1 MKFNRILIFLLLLI
15 HFNLSAIENISDT
28 TKTILDSLEYT
39 ADKIIFDLKSDQI
52 KLIGNAEIFY
62 KKSFIKSD
70 SILIDLDNR
79 IAISE
84 GKSELF
90 DGEEII
96 YGSSLFFDINS
107 EEGMLLNGDTE
118 FEGGFYSGERMRKVG
133 ERTFDIDNARYST
146 CELNHPHYYIFSPK
160 FRVFLNDKIIAR
172 PVILYVN
179 HFPIF
184 ALPFASF
191 PIKRERHSGFLIP
204 DPGYN
209 KTEGKTLK
217 DLAYFQTLGDYGD
230 ILFALDFMELTGFE
244 FRIRSRYLKRYFI
257 QGNIKSRLL
266 YYRNPSQ
273 YQSEKKYKIRWSI
286 NSFHKQTLSP
296 YSNLLIKADFVSD
309 TEVRKTSEDKEV
321 RMDKTLHSYLY
332 YTQKKGSNI
341 FNTTLDYKEELVDSN
356 RNLYS
361 KIYFSKRAGYIN
373 FNIYG
378 DCRYYNDYQKD
389 SSSKNKDKITLNL
402 PSASFQMYQ
411 QRISQ
416 LFYKENKEFS
426 NWWDNFYLSY
436 KGNAIHKAEINK
448 KSPNLSELFYHDT
461 YDSEGEIISQHRE
474 GIKHTIS
481 LIYESKILK
490 VLKFYQYIKYNEI
503 WADKD
508 KDNNKLVRGYD
519 YNSST
524 SASAPLYGIFNFNTK
539 GLKAIR
545 HIISPKVTYTM
556 HPDFYKND
564 RFYSF
569 YPITI
574 SKAGKSEKLSFSIE
588 NKLQAKIMGK
598 SKKIR
603 KLNNLFSLTSSFSYD
618 FEKKPTGFSDIKHYG
633 KIMTLNV
640 ETGPTKLNLST
651 KFSCIQDYHSLK
663 IKDYFYR
670 VDLNLFIG
678 SNLSYFDYFPYKK
691 LERNVNK
698 QLNPEKNISNSIED
712 IKILQ
717 KPWNLSMVFGYENNK
732 AGAYNSNLH
741 NHLQLYLTKNWSID
755 YKNYYNFKEH
765 KLISQSINIYRDLH
779 CWQLRFTWS
788 KSGEYWSYRFQISA
802 KKLPDLKF
810 RHSDRKHW

>member
-1 MKFNRILIFLLLLI
+1 MKFKRILIFLLFI
-15 HFNLSAIENISDT
+15 PISLSAIENISDT
-28 TKTILDSLEYT
+28 TKTKLDSLEYT
-39 ADKIIFDLKSDQI
+39 AEKIIYDIKSDQI
-52 KLIGNAEIFY
+52 ILIGNAEILY

-70 SILIDLDNR
+70 SILIDLKNR

-84 GKSELF
+84 GQSELF

-96 YGSSLFFDINS
+96 YGSSLFFDIDS

-118 FEGGFYSGERMRKVG
+118 FEGGLYSGERMRKVG
-133 ERTFDIDNARYST
+133 DRTFDIDNARYTT

-160 FRVFLNDKIIAR
+160 FRVFLNDKIVAR

-257 QGNIKSRLL
+257 QGNIISRLL
-266 YYRNPSQ
+266 YYRDPSE
-273 YQSEKKYKIRWSI
+273 YQSVDKYRIRWSI

-309 TEVRKTSEDKEV
+309 TDVRKTSEDKEV

-332 YTQKKGSNI
+332 YTQKKGTNN

-356 RNLYS
+356 RTLYS

-378 DCRYYNDYQKD
+378 DFRYYNDYKKG

-411 QRISQ
+411 RRISQ
-416 LFYKENKEFS
+416 LFDKDKEEFA

-436 KGNAIHKAEINK
+436 NGYLIHKAVVNK
-448 KSPNLSELFYHDT
+448 QSPNFSELFFHDT
-461 YDSEGEIISQHRE
+461 YENDNIISQHRE
-474 GIKHTIS
+474 GIKHKIS

-524 SASAPLYGIFNFNTK
+524 SASAPLYGIFTFNTK

-545 HIISPKVTYTM
+545 HIITPKVTYTM
-556 HPDFYKND
+556 HPDFSKND

-569 YPITI
+569 APITI
-574 SKAGKSEKLSFSIE
+574 SKAGKSEKLSFSIV
-588 NKLQAKIMGK
+588 NKLQAKILDK
-598 SKKIR
+598 SKKIK
-603 KLNNLFSLTSSFSYD
+603 KLNNLFSLTSSFGYD
-618 FEKKPTGFSDIKHYG
+618 FEKKPTGFSNIKHYG

-640 ETGPTKLNLST
+640 ETGPTRLNLNT
-651 KFSCIQDYHSLK
+651 NFSCTQDYPSLK
-663 IKDYFYR
+663 MKDYSYK
-670 VDLNLFIG
+670 VYLDLFIG
-678 SNLSYFDYFPYKK
+678 SDLSYFDYFPYHKF
-691 LERNVNK
+691 ERNVNERP
-698 QLNPEKNISNSIED
+698 NPEKNISNSIED

-717 KPWNLSMVFGYENNK
+717 KPWNLDMKFGYGNNK
-732 AGAYNSNLH
+732 AGEYTADLH

>member
-1 MKFNRILIFLLLLI
+1 MKFNRILIFLLLIPFSL
-15 HFNLSAIENISDT
+15 LAIENISDT

-39 ADKIIFDLKSDQI
+39 ADKIIYDLKADQI

-96 YGSSLFFDINS
+96 YGSSLFFDIDS

-118 FEGGFYSGERMRKVG
+118 FEGGLYSGEKMRKVG
-133 ERTFDIDNARYST
+133 DRTFDIDNARYTT

-160 FRVFLNDKIIAR
+160 FRVFLNDKIVAR

-257 QGNIKSRLL
+257 QGNIISRLL
-266 YYRNPSQ
+266 YYRDPSQ
-273 YQSEKKYKIRWSI
+273 YQSVDKYRIRWSI

-296 YSNLLIKADFVSD
+296 YSNLLIKSDFVSD

-332 YTQKKGSNI
+332 YTQKKGTNN

-356 RNLYS
+356 RTLYS
-361 KIYFSKRAGYIN
+361 KIYFSKRAGYVN

-378 DCRYYNDYQKD
+378 DFRYYNDYKKG
-389 SSSKNKDKITLNL
+389 SSSTNKDKITLNL

-411 QRISQ
+411 RRISQ
-416 LFYKENKEFS
+416 LFDKEKKEFS

-474 GIKHTIS
+474 GIKHSIS
-481 LIYESKILK
+481 LKYDSKILNILTFIQSINYK
-490 VLKFYQYIKYNEI
+490 EI
-503 WADKD
+503 WVDKD
-508 KDNNKLVRGYD
+508 NKNNKLVRGYD
-519 YNSST
+519 YNTKTFVSI
-524 SASAPLYGIFNFNTK
+524 PIYGIFYLNTFGVKALRQIITPKINF
-539 GLKAIR
+539 
-545 HIISPKVTYTM
+545 TM
-556 HPDFYKND
+556 HPDFSEND
-564 RFYSF
+564 RFKKTNDYFCPVS
-569 YPITI
+569 I
-574 SKAGKSEKLSFSIE
+574 SSADRSQKLKISLV
-588 NKLQAKIMGK
+588 NKLQAKVLDK
-598 SKKIR
+598 NEKIK
-603 KLNNLFSLTSSFSYD
+603 KLNNLFSMDTSFDYD
-618 FEKKPTGFSDIKHYG
+618 FEKKPKGFSDISHIVSVMPFSLEIG
-633 KIMTLNV
+633 
-640 ETGPTKLNLST
+640 ETNLNLSYS
-651 KFSCIQDYHSLK
+651 FRCSQDFYSLK
-663 IKDYFYR
+663 VENYT
-670 VDLNLFIG
+670 LNSTFSING
-678 SNLSYFDYFPYKK
+678 SQLYIDYFPYKNIEKEDDK
-691 LERNVNK
+691 LSSFQENTFGE
-698 QLNPEKNISNSIED
+698 QMM
-712 IKILQ
+712 
-717 KPWNLSMVFGYENNK
+717 KPWNASMVFSYRRNRNTGYYSS
-732 AGAYNSNLH
+732 GLH
-741 NHLQLYLTKNWSID
+741 SSLRFNLTKNWSID
-755 YKNYYNFKEH
+755 YKNYYNIKEH